1 MDYHFTIETSLS
13 LCTCSFS
20 KCLLNTCN
28 VQAFIL
34 DKVVKKSDTHFN
46 PHEDEI
52 LVRRES

>member
-1 MDYHFTIETSLS
+1 MDYHFTIEASLS
-13 LCTCSFS
+13 LCTHSFS